1 MRLRLIILSCLYL
14 LLSGCSS
21 DDPSRPNTF
30 VPLTSIELTGTYE
43 SMANQTTNQY
53 RAIGDFSGMFTRDV
67 TTEVSWG
74 IENETI
80 ATVSTETGSEGLV
93 SALSPG
99 ETTVTA
105 WYGDISGSAAVIVTD
120 VVLSAIEITPQDAE
134 LATGSTQQYEA
145 TGVFSDSSTQDITS
159 LVTWQSSDSGIASIN
174 SEGLL
179 TAKASGDV
187 TVTGSW
193 QGVETSTNLTITDTV
208 VDSITITPD
217 QARIAQGTTVQFE
230 ADATFSDGQAKDITW
245 SSSRNSVAIVDNQGL
260 AEGIG
265 PGQVEITASFDADGT
280 TVSATAQ
287 LTVTGSDLLSILITP
302 ENSIIQFDA
311 INPPTLQYT
320 ATGTFSDNSQQDIT
334 MDVTW
339 LTTDESVGIMSNSSI
354 SRGLFI
360 SKGPGTTFIEAFYG
374 GVGDQTLLTVQQ

>member
-1 MRLRLIILSCLYL
+1 
-14 LLSGCSS
+14 
-21 DDPSRPNTF
+21 
-30 VPLTSIELTGTYE
+30 
-43 SMANQTTNQY
+43 MANQTTNQY